1 MCFPSEAKA
10 EGSCADVWEQDKTI
24 TRASPSPS
32 TCSSC
37 KEAGGEVGCTR
48 GWDATPGGPWLPSG
62 THLSVPRVHAAGCL
76 ERPRALAEV
85 LKRGPAAGAPFRLQ
99 AVVGAVVAVLGA
111 IVGAVGASM
120 PQEEVAWTPKWHHCS
135 DEPGHVIEKSV
146 SKVLGRWRCCHC
158 SIFLTSWDRLC
169 MQQVMR

>member
-1 MCFPSEAKA
+1 MGARQNYHTGFSLSFYLLLLQ
-10 EGSCADVWEQDKTI
+10 GSWGRSGVHK
-24 TRASPSPS
+24 
-32 TCSSC
+32 
-37 KEAGGEVGCTR
+37 GMGCN
-48 GWDATPGGPWLPSG
+48 PGGPWLPSG

-120 PQEEVAWTPKWHHCS
+120 PQEEVSWTPK
-135 DEPGHVIEKSV
+135 
-146 SKVLGRWRCCHC
+146 
-158 SIFLTSWDRLC
+158 
-169 MQQVMR
+169 